1 MENSKLK
8 EVLAIVNNK
17 GGVGKTTTV
26 QSLAAAVVR
35 RRKSYRVLVVDL
47 DPQAHLSILHGLDTK
62 QHQLRT
68 VYDAMRKGASLPVY
82 RTNRNGVYITP
93 STPELQDV
101 DADLFRQMNP
111 KKVLQKC
118 FSLPL
123 DDHTGEGLTGII
135 NSFDYVFID
144 CPPALSQSTYNAMAV
159 ATGLLIPVQMEGLS
173 VNGLGNIIV
182 AMREVQSELNP
193 NLELRGLLPTMVDAR
208 PRIVREFIDYLKRSY
223 GDNVCSTS
231 IRRSVRMNEAQTM
244 LKDIYAYKQGQW
256 SSVANDYDA
265 LARELFGV

>member
-1 MENSKLK
+1 MYN
-8 EVLAIVNNK
+8 VLLDDVAIADIIQP
-17 GGVGKTTTV
+17 TV
-26 QSLAAAVVR
+26 M
-35 RRKSYRVLVVDL
+35 KSVFV
-47 DPQAHLSILHGLDTK
+47 A
-62 QHQLRT
+62 
-68 VYDAMRKGASLPVY
+68 
-82 RTNRNGVYITP
+82 P
-93 STPELQDV
+93 STIQLAGAEIELV
-101 DADLFRQMNP
+101 SQMARET
-111 KKVLQKC
+111 VLKAA
-118 FSLPL
+118 L
-123 DDHTGEGLTGII
+123 EGIKDE
-135 NSFDYVFID
+135 FDYVFID

-223 GDNVCSTS
+223 GDNVCETV

-256 SSVANDYDA
+256 SSVANDYDE
-265 LARELFGV
+265 LTKELFNL

>member
-8 EVLAIVNNK
+8 EVLAVVNNK

-26 QSLAAAVVR
+26 QSLAAAIVR
-35 RRKSYRVLVVDL
+35 RKKSYRVLVVDL
-47 DPQAHLSILHGLDTK
+47 DPQGHLSILHGWNAETK
-62 QHQLRT
+62 GPT
-68 VYDAMRKGASLPVY
+68 IYDAMRHGGAMPVY
-82 RTNRNGVYITP
+82 TTNRNGVYLSP
-93 STPELQDV
+93 SSKSLQEV
-101 DADLFRQMNP
+101 DSDLFRQMNP

-118 FSLPL
+118 FGMPL
-123 DDHTGEGLTGII
+123 DDHTGEGLTDII

-159 ATGLLIPVQMEGLS
+159 ATGLLVPVQMEGLS

-265 LARELFGV
+265 LARELFGL